1 MSLRSDG
8 NENSNS
14 LSQLAGVPSTAGEQD
29 VLLSAEE
36 QERRRIEEEQRLL
49 VSQEASEMDANF
61 SIVDVDL
68 RLTD

>member
-1 MSLRSDG
+1 MPV
-8 NENSNS
+8 
-14 LSQLAGVPSTAGEQD
+14 AAGEQD

-36 QERRRIEEEQRLL
+36 EERRRAEEEQRQRL
-49 VSQEASEMDANF
+49 SQEAREMDANF